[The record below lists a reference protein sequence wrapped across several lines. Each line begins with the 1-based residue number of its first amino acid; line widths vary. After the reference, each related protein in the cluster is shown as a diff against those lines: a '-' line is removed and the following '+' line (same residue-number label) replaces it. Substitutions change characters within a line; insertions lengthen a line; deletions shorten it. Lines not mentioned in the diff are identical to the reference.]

1 MDNNY
6 IKANNDFAD
15 KATKK
20 LQKQH
25 LPVDL
30 DTFINLFNQGLI
42 NTRNPSIKEIV
53 DLLTSGYMNVASQ
66 SNRIYVKSKTETI
79 IEQSSF
85 LLKQYRFVAILKRIA
100 NEMLSEDYPAN
111 TKLILKHDNPGFL
124 FLEPSVDDL
133 SDNSDPE
140 DNQNTDE
147 NHDGFMPPLPSL
159 HDDSD
164 NEGNESENVESVD
177 SNDESES
184 VANDD
189 KSYHAKDLELY
200 TGAERFT
207 ASKSAIA
214 SNLFLKPIVHD
225 YNVKEKTAYMNLG
238 DIVNLSTEPV
248 SHLEAFID
256 DTRKLMNE
264 SSDYQFNDNDTEE

>member
-159 HDDSD
+159 HDD
-164 NEGNESENVESVD
+164 NEDNESENVESVE

-248 SHLEAFID
+248 SHLETFID

-264 SSDYQFNDNDTEE
+264 SNDYQFNDTDTEE

>member
-1 MDNNY
+1 MNNNY

-15 KATKK
+15 KAAKK

-53 DLLTSGYMNVASQ
+53 DLITSGYMNVASQ

-133 SDNSDPE
+133 SDNSDPD

-147 NHDGFMPPLPSL
+147 NHDGSIPPLPSL
-159 HDDSD
+159 HDDED
-164 NEGNESENVESVD
+164 NESENVE

-189 KSYHAKDLELY
+189 KSYHEKNLELY

-225 YNVKEKTAYMNLG
+225 YNVNEKTAYMNLG

-264 SSDYQFNDNDTEE
+264 SSDYQFNNTDTEE